1 MLKKYTKFD
10 YLNIFLIIASFFAI
24 YFIILGNGNVFYGST
39 MDYANQHYMIPE
51 YFRALFYETKDFI
64 PSFAFNLGMGQ
75 NIFNFSYYG
84 LFNPLILISYL
95 LPFVKMASYLSFVS
109 VLIVI
114 LDAFLFYY
122 FISKKTEDRKI
133 RFISTFL
140 FVMASPLILHSHRH
154 VMFVNYMPFLILGL
168 IGVENYVCKNE
179 KVLLMLSILFVVTI
193 SYFFSIPAL
202 IVMVLYGV
210 FLYLKSNTK
219 FVFKDFV
226 CYFLKFSIY
235 FIIPIM
241 IAGILLL
248 PTFKAILNSRFAS
261 SDMISIIE
269 LIIPSLSFDSFLYI
283 SYSMGVSSIMIMAI
297 INSVMSRDKAYRFL
311 GIVFSS
317 ILVFP
322 IFNYVL
328 NGFMYLNGKVF
339 IPFLP
344 LGILLIVKLIK
355 DIMNRKICF
364 KILCLVFLIVSVL
377 GCIKYHSMYIY
388 LFDALFTLIGLVI
401 LYKTDKKVP
410 LLMFLV
416 IISFSV
422 CLYVNIND
430 ELASKEIIDNQYDKD
445 INSLVESFN
454 EKDPNIYRTV
464 DTTGSLFNSN
474 NIRDI
479 GEYKTTMYSSLTNKY
494 YKDFY
499 WNLFDTENP
508 NRNDAIFS
516 DISNPLFNVYFGNKY
531 YVSLGD
537 APIGYTQKSSAGDVK
552 LYENDDVFSI
562 GYASDKLISLEEFK
576 ALDYPLNI
584 SFLLNNIVVDKNV
597 NSDYVSD
604 LEKALVEIKNP
615 VSAEALNG
623 KYTFELSSDKK
634 YSLKRDEKYKDK
646 ILIISFDMDYSN
658 KCNDSKSKGDVSISI
673 NGVTNKLTCKGWKYH
688 NKNYSFSYVVSPSE
702 DLNID
707 ISKGKYVISDVNV
720 YAFDYSKVKEIK
732 KYHDEFMI
740 DKDKTSGDY
749 IFGNINVTRNNSYF
763 NLSIPYDEGYNIYV
777 DGEKVSYEKTN
788 ISFIGFPIDK
798 GYHEIKIEYTAPWL
812 NIGKVV
818 SVIGVI
824 SFFVVIIVGKGVKK
838 DEKNINDSTLL

>member
-51 YFRALFYETKDFI
+51 YFRTLFYETKDFI

-140 FVMASPLILHSHRH
+140 LVMASPLILHSHRH

-168 IGVENYVCKNE
+168 IGVENYVYKNE

-226 CYFLKFSIY
+226 CYFLKFAIY

-241 IAGILLL
+241 IAGVLLL
-248 PTFKAILNSRFAS
+248 PTFKAILNSRFDSGNTLSFLGLLVPDVNFNYFLYKSYALGLS
-261 SDMISIIE
+261 SILIISI
-269 LIIPSLSFDSFLYI
+269 LN
-283 SYSMGVSSIMIMAI
+283 A
-297 INSVMSRDKAYRFL
+297 VMSRDKAYRFL
-311 GIVFSS
+311 GIVFLLL
-317 ILVFP
+317 LVFP
-322 IFNYVL
+322 VFNYVL

-339 IPFLP
+339 IPFIP
-344 LGILLIVKLIK
+344 LAILLFIKLIS
-355 DIMNRKICF
+355 DIESKKTNF
-364 KILCLVFLIVSVL
+364 KILIFVFLVISVF
-377 GCIKYHSMYIY
+377 GCIKYDFIYVY
-388 LFDALFTLIGLVI
+388 LFDSLFTLIGIILFKYGKKIPLFVI
-401 LYKTDKKVP
+401 L
-410 LLMFLV
+410 
-416 IISFSV
+416 IIVSFSV
-422 CLYVNIND
+422 CLFVNLKD
-430 ELASKEIIDNQYDKD
+430 ELTSKEIVDNQYDKD

-454 EKDPNIYRTV
+454 EKDNSIYRTV
-464 DTTGSLFNSN
+464 DTTGSLFNAN

-494 YKDFY
+494 YKNFY

-597 NSDYVSD
+597 NSNYVSD

-623 KYTFELSSDKK
+623 KYTFELSSDEK
-634 YSLKRDEKYKDK
+634 YSLNRDEKYKDK

-658 KCNDSKSKGDVSISI
+658 KCNDSKSKGDTSISI

-688 NKNYSFSYVVSPSE
+688 NKNYSFSYVISPSE
-702 DLNID
+702 YLDVE

-720 YAFDYSKVKEIK
+720 YAFDYSKVKKIK

-749 IFGNINVTRNNSYF
+749 IFGNINVTRDNSYF

>member
-1 MLKKYTKFD
+1 MKKYTKFD
-10 YLNIFLIIASFFAI
+10 YLNIFIIIASFFAV

-51 YFRALFYETKDFI
+51 YFRTLFYETKDFI

-84 LFNPLILISYL
+84 LFNPLILISYF
-95 LPFVKMASYLSFVS
+95 LPFVKMSSYLSTIS

-114 LDAFLFYY
+114 LDVVLFYY
-122 FISKKTEDRKI
+122 FISKKTENKKI

-140 FVMASPLILHSHRH
+140 FAMAGPLILHSHRH

-168 IGVENYVCKNE
+168 IGVENYVYKNE
-179 KVLLMLSILFVVTI
+179 KVLLMLGILFVVTI

-202 IVMVLYGV
+202 IVMFLYGV
-210 FLYLKSNTK
+210 FLYLKTNTK

-226 CYFLKFSIY
+226 CYFLKFAIY

-241 IAGILLL
+241 IAGVLLL

-261 SDMISIIE
+261 SDVISILE
-269 LIIPSLSFDSFLYI
+269 LIIPSLSFDSFLYK
-283 SYSMGVSSIMIMAI
+283 SYSMGVCSIMIMAI

-317 ILVFP
+317 ILIFP

-344 LGILLIVKLIK
+344 LAILLIVKLIE
-355 DIMNRKICF
+355 DVTLRKVNL
-364 KILCLVFLIVSVL
+364 KVLGLVFLIVSVL
-377 GCIKYHSMYIY
+377 GCINYDSFYVY
-388 LFDALFTLIGLVI
+388 LIDALFTLIGI
-401 LYKTDKKVP
+401 IIIYKTDRKVP
-410 LLMFLV
+410 LLIFLV
-416 IISFSV
+416 IISFSI
-422 CLYVNIND
+422 CLFINSND
-430 ELASKEIIDNQYDKD
+430 ELASKEIVDNQYDKD

-464 DTTGSLFNSN
+464 DTTNDLFNSN

-516 DISNPLFNVYFGNKY
+516 DVSNPLFNVYFGNKY
-531 YVSLGD
+531 YVSLDD
-537 APIGYTQKSSAGDVK
+537 APVGYTKKSSSLDVK

-562 GYASDKLISLEEFK
+562 GYASDKLMSFEKFK
-576 ALDYPLNI
+576 TLDYPY
-584 SFLLNNIVVDKNV
+584 SATALLNNIIVDKDV

-604 LEKALVEIKNP
+604 IEKTLVEIKNL
-615 VSAEALNG
+615 VFSEIEDG
-623 KYTFELSSDKK
+623 KYTFELSSDEK
-634 YSLKRDEKYKDK
+634 YNLKRDKKYKDK
-646 ILIISFDMDYSN
+646 ILIISFDMEYSN
-658 KCNDSKSKGDVSISI
+658 KCNASKSKGDTSISI

-688 NKNYSFSYVVSPSE
+688 NKNYSFSYVISPSE
-702 DLNID
+702 DLDIE

-720 YAFDYSKVKEIK
+720 YALDYSKVKKIK
-732 KYHDEFMI
+732 KYHDGFMI
-740 DKDKTSGDY
+740 DKDKTKGD
-749 IFGNINVTRNNSYF
+749 IIMGSINVTRDNSYF

-777 DGEKVSYEKTN
+777 DGKKVSYEKTN
-788 ISFIGFPIDK
+788 ISFIGFEIDK

-824 SFFVVIIVGKGVKK
+824 SFFVVVLVSKGVKK